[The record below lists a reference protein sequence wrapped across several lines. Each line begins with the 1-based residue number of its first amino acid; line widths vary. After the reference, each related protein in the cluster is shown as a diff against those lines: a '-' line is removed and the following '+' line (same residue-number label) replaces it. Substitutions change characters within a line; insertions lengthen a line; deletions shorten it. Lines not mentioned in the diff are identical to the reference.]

1 MKKQKMK
8 IFLIMVAVIGSLVAY
23 VLIIRQKG
31 YGLVGGK
38 VKFEVMNRS
47 TINPLDKVSLRRL
60 GNHIVR
66 ISKDGVTM
74 IDYEGGIIWDKTF
87 NMMNPKV
94 INNDKFLAVGDMSS
108 RDIYLFSEE
117 GFLRKYDV
125 NDPIIMYDIN
135 ENGIVAII
143 GQNEK
148 GHVVQLF
155 NAGGTELIHRETF
168 LENDGFPLA
177 LDISKDG
184 TKMVTSY
191 LFVKGETV
199 VSSLTFFNFSDTGQ
213 KFAERVTGSY
223 GVDGTVIPEVKFL
236 DEEHVSA
243 VGDNQILFYQV
254 DIKPEEIAKIVLG
267 NEIKKASYADGNLL
281 TLMGR
286 PVSGEAAYQENDL
299 VAYKPSGQVAYQTND
314 ESAITYLEGSDE
326 KYYVESEFY
335 IREYYNGKINWETPL
350 KEDIKHIG
358 SLGRNKFLIV
368 LQNEYRVVKVIK

>member
-1 MKKQKMK
+1 
-8 IFLIMVAVIGSLVAY
+8 MVTVIGALVAY
-23 VLIIRQKG
+23 VLILRPTG
-31 YGLVGGK
+31 YGLIGGK
-38 VKFEVMNRS
+38 VKFEVMNK
-47 TINPLDKVSLRRL
+47 TIINPLDKVSLRQL
-60 GNHIVR
+60 GDHIVR
-66 ISKDGVTM
+66 VSKDGVTM
-74 IDYEGGIIWDKTF
+74 INYKGNPIWDKTF

-94 INNDKFLAVGDMSS
+94 ISNDKFLAVGDISS
-108 RDIYLFSEE
+108 RDIYLFNEE
-117 GFLRKYDV
+117 GFIRKYDV

-148 GHVVQLF
+148 GHVVQLY
-155 NAGGTELIHRETF
+155 NAEGTELIHRETF

-199 VSSLTFFNFSDTGQ
+199 ASNLTFFNFSDTGQ
-213 KFAERVTGSY
+213 KFDERVTGAY

-236 DEEHVSA
+236 DGEHVSA

-254 DIKPEEIAKIVLG
+254 DIKPEEIAKVIIG
-267 NEIKKASYADGNLL
+267 SEIKKVSYADGNLL

-286 PVSGEAAYQENDL
+286 PVSGEATYQENTL
-299 VAYKPSGQVAYQTND
+299 VAYKPSGQVAYQTD
-314 ESAITYLEGSDE
+314 YEHAITYLEGSHE

-335 IREYYNGKINWETPL
+335 IREYYNGKINWDTPL
-350 KEDIKHIG
+350 KEDIKYIA

-368 LQNEYRVVKVIK
+368 LQNEFRVVKVIK

>member
-1 MKKQKMK
+1 MK
-8 IFLIMVAVIGSLVAY
+8 IFLIMVAVIASLVAY
-23 VLIIRQKG
+23 VVIVRPKG
-31 YGLVGGK
+31 YGLIGGK
-38 VKFEVMNRS
+38 VKFEVMN
-47 TINPLDKVSLRRL
+47 TTAINPLDKVSLRQL
-60 GNHIVR
+60 GKHIVR

-74 IDYEGGIIWDKTF
+74 LDYEGKTIWDKTF

-94 INNDKFLAVGDMSS
+94 ISNEKFLAVGDISS
-108 RDIYLFSEE
+108 RDVYLFNEE
-117 GFLRKYDV
+117 GFVRQYDV

-143 GQNEK
+143 GQNDK
-148 GHVVQLF
+148 GHVVQLYD
-155 NAGGTELIHRETF
+155 ADGTTLVYRETF

-177 LDISKDG
+177 LDISEDG

-199 VSSLTFFNFSDTGQ
+199 VSNLTFFNFSDTGQ
-213 KFAERVTGSY
+213 KFDERVTGAFA
-223 GVDGTVIPEVKFL
+223 VDDTLIPEVKFL
-236 DEEHVSA
+236 DGNHVSA
-243 VGDNQILFYQV
+243 VGDNRVLFYQV
-254 DIKPEEIAKIVLG
+254 DIKPEEVGNVTLN
-267 NEIKKASYADGNLL
+267 NEIKKVSYANNNLL

-286 PVSGEAAYQENDL
+286 PVSGESTYQENTL
-299 VAYKPSGQVAYQTND
+299 VAYDNAGQVAYENPF
-314 ESAITYLEGSDE
+314 ESAITYLEGSHE

-350 KEDIKHIG
+350 KEDIKFIS

>member
-8 IFLIMVAVIGSLVAY
+8 IFLIMVAVIASLVAY
-23 VLIIRQKG
+23 IVIIRPKG
-31 YGLVGGK
+31 YGLIGGK
-38 VKFEVMNRS
+38 VKFEVMN
-47 TINPLDKVSLRRL
+47 TTAINPLDKVSLRQL
-60 GNHIVR
+60 GKHIVR

-74 IDYEGGIIWDKTF
+74 LDYEGKTIWDKTF

-94 INNDKFLAVGDMSS
+94 ISNEKFLAVGDISS
-108 RDIYLFSEE
+108 RDVYLFNEE
-117 GFLRKYDV
+117 GFVRQYDV

-143 GQNEK
+143 GQNDK
-148 GHVVQLF
+148 GHVVQLYD
-155 NAGGTELIHRETF
+155 ADGTALVHRETF

-177 LDISKDG
+177 LDISEDG

-199 VSSLTFFNFSDTGQ
+199 VSNLTFFNFSDTGQ
-213 KFAERVTGSY
+213 KFDERVTGAFA
-223 GVDGTVIPEVKFL
+223 VDDTLIPEVKFL
-236 DEEHVSA
+236 DGNHVSA
-243 VGDNQILFYQV
+243 VGDNRVLFYQV
-254 DIKPEEIAKIVLG
+254 DIKPEEVANVTLN
-267 NEIKKASYADGNLL
+267 NEIKKVSYANNNLL
-281 TLMGR
+281 TLLGR
-286 PVSGEAAYQENDL
+286 PLSGESTYQENTL
-299 VAYKPSGQVAYQTND
+299 VAYDNAGQVAYENAY
-314 ESAITYLEGSDE
+314 ESAITYLEGSHE

-350 KEDIKHIG
+350 KEDIKFIS